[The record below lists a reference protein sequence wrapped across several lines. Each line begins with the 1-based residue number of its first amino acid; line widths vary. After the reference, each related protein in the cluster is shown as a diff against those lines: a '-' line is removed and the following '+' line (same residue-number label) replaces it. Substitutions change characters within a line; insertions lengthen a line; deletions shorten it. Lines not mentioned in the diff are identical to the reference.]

1 METISS
7 VSWACHSL
15 GLPLEAGNTTNREQ
29 GLAVSNYWETSNNT
43 DIYLE
48 NIHFSFSLLSTSYF
62 QTSNR
67 VLFSYMKTVFNSYP
81 WPHLGS
87 WVDTLWH
94 CRFMA
99 TFFKVGCPGMNIRI
113 YKRPF
118 TVSLIWD
125 FDRIWVPASDANCLL
140 SYTLNAAH
148 SQVENPQL
156 RNSRYCLH
164 LPIKWECNLLHLLA
178 SFSQKEIE
186 LSQNPQRNMLRYVD
200 CTLP

>member
-1 METISS
+1 MFCWLQSSSSCFCSPVSKERCETASSLPESTSGSLMETISS

-125 FDRIWVPASDANCLL
+125 FDWIWVPASDANCLL
-140 SYTLNAAH
+140 SYT
-148 SQVENPQL
+148 
-156 RNSRYCLH
+156 
-164 LPIKWECNLLHLLA
+164 
-178 SFSQKEIE
+178 
-186 LSQNPQRNMLRYVD
+186 
-200 CTLP
+200 T